1 MCHGVRF
8 VSLTWCISRMN
19 SFPVFVCFPPF
30 VFAPS
35 ILGSLNWFFAFFHW
49 FLFLLLDF
57 KKWLVLDY
65 LPIVF
70 NSILFSFCL
79 SPGSSAVKCLLL
91 FFLDRTFLKAPMI
104 IWRLQKCNCSQAR
117 KSKQKEMNIHVIIP
131 NCRRWQYKKRKKE
144 NKEKQ
149 LEEHNTVDSQVSKI
163 TENQKNMLQSFSED
177 EQRFAWYPLKTVTR
191 VLIKLLSPCHL
202 EYITSSKV
210 TVKLE

>member
-1 MCHGVRF
+1 MVSGLFRLPG
-8 VSLTWCISRMN
+8 VSLGWIHFLSLFASHLLCLL
-19 SFPVFVCFPPF
+19 PPSW
-30 VFAPS
+30 VPW
-35 ILGSLNWFFAFFHW
+35 IDFFAFFHW

-177 EQRFAWYPLKTVTR
+177 EQRFAWYLLKTVTR

>member
-1 MCHGVRF
+1 MACVRLPAHCFQQHPVFFLF
-8 VSLTWCISRMN
+8 VSW
-19 SFPVFVCFPPF
+19 
-30 VFAPS
+30 
-35 ILGSLNWFFAFFHW
+35 
-49 FLFLLLDF
+49 
-57 KKWLVLDY
+57 
-65 LPIVF
+65 
-70 NSILFSFCL
+70 
-79 SPGSSAVKCLLL
+79 VKCCQMFAAF

-177 EQRFAWYPLKTVTR
+177 EQRFAWYLLKTVTR

>member
-30 VFAPS
+30 VFALS

-57 KKWLVLDY
+57 RKWLVLDY

-70 NSILFSFCL
+70 NSVLFSFCL

-91 FFLDRTFLKAPMI
+91 FSFFFLDRTFFLNLQWLFEDCRNVTVVKQGKANKKKWIFMSYY
-104 IWRLQKCNCSQAR
+104 LTVDVGNTK
-117 KSKQKEMNIHVIIP
+117 KEK
-131 NCRRWQYKKRKKE
+131 KKRKK
-144 NKEKQ
+144 NSWRNIIRLIPRLVRLLRIKR
-149 LEEHNTVDSQVSKI
+149 TCYRVSQKMS
-163 TENQKNMLQSFSED
+163 
-177 EQRFAWYPLKTVTR
+177 RG
-191 VLIKLLSPCHL
+191 SPGIC
-202 EYITSSKV
+202 
-210 TVKLE
+210 

>member
-131 NCRRWQYKKRKKE
+131 NCRRWQYKK
-144 NKEKQ
+144 KEKKKIKKNSWRNIIR
-149 LEEHNTVDSQVSKI
+149 LIPRLVRLLRIKRTCYRVSQKMS
-163 TENQKNMLQSFSED
+163 
-177 EQRFAWYPLKTVTR
+177 RG
-191 VLIKLLSPCHL
+191 SPGIC
-202 EYITSSKV
+202 
-210 TVKLE
+210 

>member
-1 MCHGVRF
+1 MACVRLPAHCFQQCPVFFLF
-8 VSLTWCISRMN
+8 VSW
-19 SFPVFVCFPPF
+19 
-30 VFAPS
+30 
-35 ILGSLNWFFAFFHW
+35 
-49 FLFLLLDF
+49 
-57 KKWLVLDY
+57 
-65 LPIVF
+65 
-70 NSILFSFCL
+70 
-79 SPGSSAVKCLLL
+79 VKCCQMFAA

-144 NKEKQ
+144 KKEKQ
-149 LEEHNTVDSQVSKI
+149 LEEHNKVDSQVSKI

-177 EQRFAWYPLKTVTR
+177 EQRFAWYLLKTVTC

-202 EYITSSKV
+202 QCITSSKV